1 MSNLLTLYI
10 MNKFILKSFSLIL
23 LSLSLVGC
31 FGNSSTNPNQSYE
44 SKPNYEGYYR
54 FDWGGRPLTL
64 HLMNQDPD
72 SDISRGTFELYG
84 STVSGTIR
92 GKYFVQFGNVLVCSP
107 SDHDLR
113 PIFMNIKYHKAGS
126 ESGYLWWT
134 KNDDPADIYD
144 LSHESCCKYYYTR
157 NN

>member
-10 MNKFILKSFSLIL
+10 MNKLILKSFSLIL

-31 FGNSSTNPNQSYE
+31 FGSSSTNPNQSYK

-72 SDISRGTFELYG
+72 SDISKGTFELYG

-92 GKYFVQFGNVLVCSP
+92 GKYFVQGDNVLVCSP
-107 SDHDLR
+107 SELGLR

-134 KNDDPADIYD
+134 NYDDPADIYD
-144 LSHESCCKYYYTR
+144 LSHDSCCRYHYTK
-157 NN
+157 N